1 MIDANTQQ
9 SPSRRCNFALFCR
22 AYAEAIED
30 RLKRSGLI
38 VDLLFPNEDVP
49 IGKVL
54 ANIMSRGC
62 LFAILVTHE
71 NEQHRSITVNVL
83 FGQQSEHRN
92 MPVDDAIE
100 FIQATFNDRGRRH
113 TLPMLPKA
121 VDITPT
127 SSHVVPPL
135 SARHPETIQK
145 LINLLSENRAI
156 TVLQYD
162 RVIRYL
168 QDRRNLQLK
177 AEIGDAPPTVPIP
190 PPVDPEA
197 ELQKKILDILNKPSI
212 TNTVTPVISAAVAAD
227 PVAAPVISPVIVAPT
242 VSLVAAPAK
251 APAPTSTTSTG
262 AAAQPQLLND
272 PKVQKAL
279 DSLLQG
285 NLFNF

>member
-1 MIDANTQQ
+1 MNYGHKSVRYNIVLQT
-9 SPSRRCNFALFCR
+9 CYR

-30 RLKRSGLI
+30 RLKRAGLI

-54 ANIMSRGC
+54 ANIVSRGC

-127 SSHVVPPL
+127 SSYAVPPL

-177 AEIGDAPPTVPIP
+177 AEIGDAPPSIPIP

-212 TNTVTPVISAAVAAD
+212 TNTVASVMSPVAVQ
-227 PVAAPVISPVIVAPT
+227 PVAAPVISPVTVTPV
-242 VSLVAAPAK
+242 VSLPTKV
-251 APAPTSTTSTG
+251 PAPSSTTASTSA

>member
-1 MIDANTQQ
+1 M
-9 SPSRRCNFALFCR
+9 CR
-22 AYAEAIED
+22 TYAEAIED

-38 VDLLFPNEDVP
+38 VDLLFPNDDVP

-54 ANIMSRGC
+54 ANIVSRGC
-62 LFAILVTHE
+62 LFALLVTHE
-71 NEQHRSITVNVL
+71 HEQHRSVTVNVL
-83 FGQQSEHRN
+83 FGPQQSEHRN

-100 FIQATFNDRGRRH
+100 FIQATFNDKMRRH

-121 VDITPT
+121 VDITPA
-127 SSHVVPPL
+127 SSYAVPPL
-135 SARHPETIQK
+135 SARHPETIQT
-145 LINLLSENRAI
+145 LINLLAENRAI

-162 RVIRYL
+162 RVIKYL

-177 AEIGDAPPTVPIP
+177 AEIGDAPENITIP

-197 ELQKKILDILNKPSI
+197 ELQRKILDILNKPSI
-212 TNTVTPVISAAVAAD
+212 TNTIVSETALSAVATVTTT
-227 PVAAPVISPVIVAPT
+227 PTLAATAASIASPATSSPQIVT
-242 VSLVAAPAK
+242 K
-251 APAPTSTTSTG
+251 TTSSTSSNS
-262 AAAQPQLLND
+262 AQPQLLND

>member
-1 MIDANTQQ
+1 MY
-9 SPSRRCNFALFCR
+9 FLLYLFFFITKSHFLFLFIYR
-22 AYAEAIED
+22 SYAEALED

-54 ANIMSRGC
+54 ANIVSRGC
-62 LFAILVTHE
+62 LFALLVTHE
-71 NEQHRSITVNVL
+71 HEQHRSVTVNVL
-83 FGQQSEHRN
+83 FGPHQSEHRN

-100 FIQATFNDRGRRH
+100 FIQTAFNDKMRRH

-121 VDITPT
+121 VDITPA
-127 SSHVVPPL
+127 SSYAVPPL
-135 SARHPETIQK
+135 SARHPETIQT

-162 RVIRYL
+162 RVIKYL

-177 AEIGDAPPTVPIP
+177 AEIGDAPSNITIP

-197 ELQKKILDILNKPSI
+197 ELQRKIMDILNKPSI
-212 TNTVTPVISAAVAAD
+212 TNPIVSESALSAVATVTTPLSASAASKINSPAA
-227 PVAAPVISPVIVAPT
+227 ST
-242 VSLVAAPAK
+242 VSTSAATSSS
-251 APAPTSTTSTG
+251 TSTS
-262 AAAQPQLLND
+262 AQPQLLND